1 MVGELLGL
9 ACTQKSK
16 NSEMYQQRV
25 QAQGFQFP
33 QHSMWFSSCS
43 VYCVGSWAKNLLPTE
58 TYQNRDLLVSGAVS
72 TSSRRSTNDSAGWE
86 VKKEGVGEPSLQS
99 RLRFHLTFLFLSWEW
114 WTINPPLLVGQ
125 FSLFNAVCPQTTA
138 PKFPGTRPMKIK

>member
-1 MVGELLGL
+1 M
-9 ACTQKSK
+9 T
-16 NSEMYQQRV
+16 
-25 QAQGFQFP
+25 
-33 QHSMWFSSCS
+33 
-43 VYCVGSWAKNLLPTE
+43 
-58 TYQNRDLLVSGAVS
+58 
-72 TSSRRSTNDSAGWE
+72 AGWE
-86 VKKEGVGEPSLQS
+86 VKKEGFREPSLQS